1 MLNSEFVIN
10 QAGLMK
16 LTFMSSIKKRLVKLI
31 NNKIFFKETFKSSK
45 KNKLFVKLPSIPQKQ
60 LLPNKS
66 FICFKLI
73 MSVY

>member
-31 NNKIFFKETFKSSK
+31 NNKIFLRKRL
-45 KNKLFVKLPSIPQKQ
+45 N
-60 LLPNKS
+60 LLKRTNS
-66 FICFKLI
+66 L
-73 MSVY
+73 

>member
-10 QAGLMK
+10 QADLMK